1 MDPTIRHAGRL
12 AGRDIYTLFV
22 PTLAWGLHRTL
33 ERLLLI
39 RRKRCGQKTPRV
51 SYSTSDR

>member
-33 ERLLLI
+33 ERLFADQAQAMRAEDTARQLL
-39 RRKRCGQKTPRV
+39 
-51 SYSTSDR
+51 DE